1 MQVYVRHWLQHE
13 QLLQADWANRKTW
26 HAGGSQGAPDSQLAA
41 ELAQQMSDQARAQA
55 AMSQGQPHMAGH
67 QQGAV
72 QYPTSRAVHLF
83 AGIANWL
90 SRLNEAGSSRSWPN
104 IDLPYPISSQS
115 KALSPSDQGHGG
127 SRHSRH
133 GVTLGSQ
140 YFAQACPQWYWAQIT
155 HPYTNGRGHE

>member
-1 MQVYVRHWLQHE
+1 MCRLVGNLRCWCMCGIGCIMDNCCRLV
-13 QLLQADWANRKTW
+13 AANGRPS

-55 AMSQGQPHMAGH
+55 AMAQGQPHMAGH
-67 QQGAV
+67 QQGAGP
-72 QYPTSRAVHLF
+72 YHPSRAVHLF

-115 KALSPSDQGHGG
+115 ERLP
-127 SRHSRH
+127 
-133 GVTLGSQ
+133 
-140 YFAQACPQWYWAQIT
+140 I
-155 HPYTNGRGHE
+155 